1 MQWHTCEEQLKGLAI
16 GIMDELLFYDAIP
29 QKNKPELGFPLTR
42 NPRFVHPASQRF
54 VNKDPAMLRMNR
66 TLTLSKKWVLGK
78 TRLKVGPQN
87 AGLLLLQGQLLLI
100 QIFKCRQN
108 SDTLEYKSN
117 SIISLNEDL
126 NADFLLKT

>member
-54 VNKDPAMLRMNR
+54 VNKDPC
-66 TLTLSKKWVLGK
+66 
-78 TRLKVGPQN
+78 N
-87 AGLLLLQGQLLLI
+87 AEDESNFNFI
-100 QIFKCRQN
+100 KEVSFRQN
-108 SDTLEYKSN
+108 KTKSRTPKRRPSTPTRSTSADTNIQVSPKL
-117 SIISLNEDL
+117 
-126 NADFLLKT
+126 